1 MPPKKSKNQ
10 SKSLIKQSHTLAT
23 TVNRARSME
32 ARPKMY
38 AKHNKRVEYE
48 QIDNDTVSLSG
59 KILVKRQKYLGHY
72 FRCATNRK
80 NEHIPGKNSEN
91 CKATVFIY

>member
-1 MPPKKSKNQ
+1 MPPKKSRNP

-23 TVNRARSME
+23 TINRARSME

-48 QIDNDTVSLSG
+48 KIDNDTVFLSG
-59 KILVKRQKYLGHY
+59 NIPSRALRIMFFNILLYHFLLDYWLSNV
-72 FRCATNRK
+72 
-80 NEHIPGKNSEN
+80 
-91 CKATVFIY
+91 

>member
-10 SKSLIKQSHTLAT
+10 SKSLIKQSHTLVT

-32 ARPKMY
+32 TRPKMY

-48 QIDNDTVSLSG
+48 
-59 KILVKRQKYLGHY
+59 
-72 FRCATNRK
+72 
-80 NEHIPGKNSEN
+80 
-91 CKATVFIY
+91 